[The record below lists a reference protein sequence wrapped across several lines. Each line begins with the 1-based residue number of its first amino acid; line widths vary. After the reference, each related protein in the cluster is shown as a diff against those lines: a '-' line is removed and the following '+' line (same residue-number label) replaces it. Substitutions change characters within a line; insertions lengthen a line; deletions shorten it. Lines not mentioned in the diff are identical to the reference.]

1 MRRTVASI
9 LVAVLL
15 AFGFTAAAA
24 VPASAK
30 TLPKYSVKLS
40 VTSTKSP
47 IAASWVKFAGSTSKK
62 LHGTQIA
69 VQSKHGKSKWTKVAS
84 AKVAANG
91 KFTARARATGVGE
104 YSYRAS
110 VPVTKKHRG
119 ATSSPVNVTVFKYY
133 YLSDLKTVS
142 DDGIESEGAVTVA
155 GTTYFHSVDIGAWWG
170 TSYGE
175 WNLSYKCTQ
184 FNTTVGPTDS
194 TSVTYSSHNAVL
206 LDGTEVNAT
215 DNTVGHSSPV
225 TVDTTGSFRLRIE
238 STYEKQASFQDVGW
252 GDAQIL
258 CSGKP

>member
-15 AFGFTAAAA
+15 TFGFTAAAA
-24 VPASAK
+24 LPASAR
-30 TLPKYSVKLS
+30 TLPKYSASLK
-40 VTSTKSP
+40 VTSSTTP

-62 LHGTQIA
+62 LHGTTVA
-69 VQSKHGKSKWTKVAS
+69 VQSKHGTSKWAKVAS
-84 AKVAANG
+84 AKVGLNG
-91 KFTARARATGVGE
+91 KFTAKARATGVGA
-104 YSYRAS
+104 YSYRVS
-110 VPVTKKHRG
+110 VPATKKHRG
-119 ATSSPVNVTVFKYY
+119 STSKPVNVTVFKYY
-133 YLSDLKTVS
+133 YLSDLPTVS
-142 DDGIESEGAVTVA
+142 DDGIESEGAVAVA
-155 GTTYFHSVDIGAWWG
+155 GTTYYHSVDIGAWWG

-194 TSVTYSSHNAVL
+194 TSVTYSSHNVVL

-238 STYEKQASFQDVGW
+238 STYAKQASFQDVGW
-252 GDAQIL
+252 GDAKIL